1 MATNC
6 PQQLK
11 PRAWRSARCSTT
23 ACSNWRRENNCN
35 IWLKML
41 DTRITAAV
49 VLPTI
54 YVFSTQTVADCYRRR
69 SKPNLDKSESPCITC
84 FGVGSHPS
92 SCSKIPLGSS
102 VTRNGKNLF
111 TPWLGFLES
120 RKSARKMYG
129 RREAIT
135 SDCSRGEW
143 HSATGKSL

>member
-69 SKPNLDKSESPCITC
+69 SKPNLDKSDFWHCTYKAKDSRIELSIIFKRFRDYRT
-84 FGVGSHPS
+84 SRQ
-92 SCSKIPLGSS
+92 
-102 VTRNGKNLF
+102 RN
-111 TPWLGFLES
+111 
-120 RKSARKMYG
+120 
-129 RREAIT
+129 
-135 SDCSRGEW
+135 
-143 HSATGKSL
+143 

>member
-69 SKPNLDKSESPCITC
+69 SKPNLDKSDILHWLAT
-84 FGVGSHPS
+84 FRLVS
-92 SCSKIPLGSS
+92 SKTLPHHLKG
-102 VTRNGKNLF
+102 
-111 TPWLGFLES
+111 
-120 RKSARKMYG
+120 YHG
-129 RREAIT
+129 RRGLRT
-135 SDCSRGEW
+135 R
-143 HSATGKSL
+143 SLYLRKLQSLVAPLRLL

>member
-23 ACSNWRRENNCN
+23 ARSNSRRENNCN

-41 DTRITAAV
+41 DTRITAVV

-69 SKPNLDKSESPCITC
+69 SKPNLDKSAFDYRSCEETWRHECQRNRS
-84 FGVGSHPS
+84 GL
-92 SCSKIPLGSS
+92 SCSAGL
-102 VTRNGKNLF
+102 L
-111 TPWLGFLES
+111 L
-120 RKSARKMYG
+120 
-129 RREAIT
+129 
-135 SDCSRGEW
+135 
-143 HSATGKSL
+143 